1 MIGRAAQGRPWI
13 FREIDHYIKTGD
25 YLSPPTIDEVEK
37 TTIEHVTDLY
47 DFYGEKSGLKIARK
61 HISWYTKG
69 LKNSAMFRAKM
80 NLINDN
86 QEQLNFIKD
95 FFESQ
100 KQNSNFISYEDTLE
114 PA

>member
-1 MIGRAAQGRPWI
+1 
-13 FREIDHYIKTGD
+13 
-25 YLSPPTIDEVEK
+25 
-37 TTIEHVTDLY
+37 
-47 DFYGEKSGLKIARK
+47 
-61 HISWYTKG
+61 
-69 LKNSAMFRAKM
+69 MFRAKM

-100 KQNSNFISYEDTLE
+100 KQNSNFIFYEDTLE